1 MGTQFRITRPKP
13 LPNKKLADRC
23 AEVIGSWYFI
33 GGQACI
39 LFLWLIINTW
49 APAKAKWD
57 KPPFIL
63 LNLMLSFQ
71 AAFTG
76 PVLLMAAN
84 RQSEVDRKRDIDH
97 YLIDVHGNEVLE
109 EMASHVERLHKRF
122 ECDDYECHW

>member
-1 MGTQFRITRPKP
+1 MAFKFRKSNPKQ
-13 LPNKKLADRC
+13 LPNNTLADKC
-23 AEVIGSWYFI
+23 ASIIGSWYFI

-39 LFLWLIINTW
+39 LVLWIAINTW

-57 KPPFIL
+57 KPPYVL

-84 RQSEVDRKRDIDH
+84 RQSEIDRKRDIDH
-97 YLIDVHGNEVLE
+97 YMIDVHGSETLE
-109 EMASHVERLHKRF
+109 DMAAQLDRLHKHL
-122 ECDDYECHW
+122 ECDDAECHW

>member
-1 MGTQFRITRPKP
+1 MIKPKP
-13 LPNKKLADRC
+13 LEGKTLADRC

-33 GGQACI
+33 GTQACV
-39 LFLWLIINTW
+39 LFFWIVINTVS
-49 APAKAKWD
+49 PAKWD
-57 KPPFIL
+57 KPPFVL

-97 YLIDVHGNEVLE
+97 YLIDVRGSELLE
-109 EMASHVERLHKRF
+109 DLASQVEDLHRHVEHLG
-122 ECDDYECHW
+122 EEHW

>member
-1 MGTQFRITRPKP
+1 MPTRIRLVKPKP
-13 LPNKKLADRC
+13 LEGKTLADRC

-33 GGQACI
+33 GTQACV
-39 LFLWLIINTW
+39 LFFWIVINSTS
-49 APAKAKWD
+49 PAKWD
-57 KPPFIL
+57 KPPFVL

-97 YLIDVHGNEVLE
+97 YLIDVRGSELLE
-109 EMASHVERLHKRF
+109 DLASQVDDLHRHVEHLD
-122 ECDDYECHW
+122 EEHW